1 MTAFANSLKFTMA
14 SRKASLAADALQI
27 YSIAK
32 GIARDPGA
40 AVVASLVQNLKR
52 DLGRRG
58 RAKGAAAAAKVS
70 APVVPSAP
78 ITGHPA

>member
-1 MTAFANSLKFTMA
+1 MVRGYGL
-14 SRKASLAADALQI
+14 
-27 YSIAK
+27 
-32 GIARDPGA
+32 DPGA
-40 AVVASLVQNLKR
+40 AAVASLVQNLKR

-58 RAKGAAAAAKVS
+58 RAKGTSNTVKPS